1 MATERADASADV
13 QSRFRRDTDWF
24 VASRRSGLYVAQV
37 GTVSERAVD
46 LLPALALHLDPAVDL
61 VMESLRDRK
70 AWQGRSLPLPDVREV
85 MGRLRLPLAMYGGVE
100 IALVTPDDQLT
111 LTPEL
116 AIVLYARTDRWF
128 FVLEGRG
135 LVERASLPAPVWN
148 SSRSQLQPVDDLTLA
163 LSAAAERLS
172 LSALPMPAA

>member
-1 MATERADASADV
+1 MSERADASADV

-24 VASRRSGLYVAQV
+24 VVSRRSGLYVAQV

-46 LLPALALHLDPAVDL
+46 LLPALALHLDPAVD
-61 VMESLRDRK
+61 VVIESLRDRMV
-70 AWQGRSLPLPDVREV
+70 WQGRSLPLPDVREV

-128 FVLEGRG
+128 Y
-135 LVERASLPAPVWN
+135 
-148 SSRSQLQPVDDLTLA
+148 
-163 LSAAAERLS
+163 
-172 LSALPMPAA
+172 